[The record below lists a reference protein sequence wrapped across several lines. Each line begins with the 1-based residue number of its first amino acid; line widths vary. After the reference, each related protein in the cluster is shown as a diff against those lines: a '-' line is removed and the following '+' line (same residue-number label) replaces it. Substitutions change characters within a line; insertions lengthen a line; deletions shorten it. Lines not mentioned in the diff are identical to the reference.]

1 MAQHLLLVLRILF
14 FLTGLSDTQ
23 SVSTVSHVS
32 VKQGGSI
39 TIPCLYDQRY
49 RNNVKYWCRVSF
61 WLRCSTVVRTDH
73 PMTSGKTSISDDIN
87 QRIFTVTMTNLSS
100 SDSDYYWCS
109 VEKKNEGDDGA
120 RLQISVTP
128 GTPELY
134 VDQQEMTGVV
144 GGSVTMLCYY
154 SSYGDSGR
162 WCRMG
167 GSCVAVGSS
176 GALDGTFVK
185 LVQEQRETT
194 NGFVLMVTMSGLMMA
209 NTGWYWCEKGKLQM
223 PVHITV
229 NQPTTTQ
236 TTTTTTQ
243 APTSH
248 QTSLTSAESNTS
260 PPTVT
265 PSVTD
270 RDNVVTD
277 ENTDEKHQS
286 LLEVLFIPLS
296 LLVVLIAVTLVTLKM
311 LRKHKDK
318 KAKDQPP
325 NTSVQPA
332 DPEQDITYS
341 TVSHIR
347 GTAQQDLNPER
358 HGDLYSNVI
367 PMQHWTAQR
376 DPFPDD
382 AVTYSTVVTKN
393 KTQPN
398 QNQLVAYSTVAQ
410 HQRYSRSQSTRRDVG
425 GNTG

>member
-1 MAQHLLLVLRILF
+1 MAPHLLLVLRILF
-14 FLTGLSDTQ
+14 FLTGVSYAQ

-49 RNNVKYWCRVSF
+49 RNNVKYWCRGYN
-61 WLRCSTVVRTDH
+61 WLSCSTVVRTDH
-73 PMTSGKTSISDDIN
+73 PKTSGKTSISDDIN
-87 QRIFTVTMTNLSS
+87 QRVFTVTMTSLSP
-100 SDSDYYWCS
+100 SDSDYYWCI
-109 VEKKNEGDDGA
+109 VERKSKGDDGV

-134 VDQQEMTGVV
+134 VDQQQMTEVV
-144 GGSVTMLCYY
+144 GGSVTVLCCY
-154 SSYGDSGR
+154 SSQGNRGR
-162 WCRMG
+162 WCKIG
-167 GSCVAVGSS
+167 GSCVAVGHS

-185 LVQEQRETT
+185 LVQEESRTT
-194 NGFVLMVTMSGLMMA
+194 NGYVLMVTMSGLMME
-209 NTGWYWCEKGKLQM
+209 NTGWYWCEKGDIQM

-236 TTTTTTQ
+236 STTTTTQ
-243 APTSH
+243 ASSTH
-248 QTSLTSAESNTS
+248 QASLTSAESNTF
-260 PPTVT
+260 PPTVS
-265 PSVTD
+265 PSVTN
-270 RDNVVTD
+270 RDNVVTN

-286 LLEVLFIPLS
+286 WLEFLFIPLS

-325 NTSVQPA
+325 NTTVQSS
-332 DPEQDITYS
+332 DSEQNITYS

-347 GTAQQDLNPER
+347 GSTQQDPLP
-358 HGDLYSNVI
+358 DDAVTYSTVVTKNKI
-367 PMQHWTAQR
+367 PL
-376 DPFPDD
+376 PDD

-398 QNQLVAYSTVAQ
+398 AAEPDDVVYSTVAQ
-410 HQRYSRSQSTRRDVG
+410 HQR
-425 GNTG
+425 

>member
-1 MAQHLLLVLRILF
+1 MKSAGRDTSFMELEERVMDQAEEIDSLSAAMDLPSDREKSYALISC
-14 FLTGLSDTQ
+14 LTGKALEWASA
-23 SVSTVSHVS
+23 VRREEYAVLNH
-32 VKQGGSI
+32 
-39 TIPCLYDQRY
+39 
-49 RNNVKYWCRVSF
+49 
-61 WLRCSTVVRTDH
+61 LR
-73 PMTSGKTSISDDIN
+73 
-87 QRIFTVTMTNLSS
+87 SS
-100 SDSDYYWCS
+100 S
-109 VEKKNEGDDGA
+109 A
-120 RLQISVTP
+120 ISGRSSGSHSAAGSSGSHASAGSPGSHAPTGSLGLHPPTGLPSAHVPAGLPRYTECVHNSSNS

-144 GGSVTMLCYY
+144 GGSVTVLCYY
-154 SSYGDSGR
+154 SSYGGSRR

-176 GALDGTFVK
+176 EAFDGTVVK

-194 NGFVLMVTMSGLMMA
+194 NGFVLTVTMSGLMME
-209 NTGWYWCEKGKLQM
+209 NTGWYWCEKGDLQIT
-223 PVHITV
+223 VHITV

-236 TTTTTTQ
+236 STTTTTQ

-270 RDNVVTD
+270 RDNVVTN

-318 KAKDQPP
+318 KAKDQPT

-341 TVSHIR
+341 TVRYIR
-347 GTAQQDLNPER
+347 GTAQQDLNS
-358 HGDLYSNVI
+358 D
-367 PMQHWTAQR
+367 M
-376 DPFPDD
+376 
-382 AVTYSTVVTKN
+382 VTYT
-393 KTQPN
+393 
-398 QNQLVAYSTVAQ
+398 AM
-410 HQRYSRSQSTRRDVG
+410 
-425 GNTG
+425 